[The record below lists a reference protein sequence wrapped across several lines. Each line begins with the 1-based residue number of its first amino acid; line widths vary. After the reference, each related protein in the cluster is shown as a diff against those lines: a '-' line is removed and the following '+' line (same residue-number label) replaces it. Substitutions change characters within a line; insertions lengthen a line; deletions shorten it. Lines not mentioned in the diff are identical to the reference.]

1 MQYRECTMT
10 RAFPSADVHRVRQAR
25 LTVAGIV
32 TALFEKRRTRVAFD
46 ALDDR
51 DLRDIGLERT
61 EFGYRARPGATA
73 SGGRW

>member
-1 MQYRECTMT
+1 MT
-10 RAFPSADVHRVRQAR
+10 RAVPSAHIHRVRQPR
-25 LTVAGIV
+25 ITVAGIV
-32 TALFEKRRTRVAFD
+32 TALFEKRRTTAAFD

-73 SGGRW
+73 FGRESRWW